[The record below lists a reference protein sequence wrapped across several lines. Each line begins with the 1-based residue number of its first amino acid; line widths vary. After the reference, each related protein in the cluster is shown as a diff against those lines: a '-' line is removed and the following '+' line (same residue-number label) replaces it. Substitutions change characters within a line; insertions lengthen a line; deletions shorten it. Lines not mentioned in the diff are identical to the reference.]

1 MRSKGNAIPAT
12 FSNPRMSPRWVAAVS
27 VLMVCASLF
36 PSAMASAARRA
47 IIIGKVRS
55 TKISA
60 VPPNGG
66 PASIVNI
73 VYTVQ
78 AISSY
83 LQGIQAGRLIT
94 IKGTRTSEYMINP
107 VGGPCLEPVMFRG
120 ARFVAE
126 ITPTRTNGTYS
137 FACPTLLPNG
147 MAVPF
152 PVVPMEIPAVK
163 EGLRVW
169 AEAEKSGF
177 SVGSPYPNIL
187 PLAQARQLMKSHN
200 YYVWALGVS
209 SYCAGANANT
219 MLSLISRTFRAMNQL
234 VPLRMPDGTIRQVPC
249 HDLSAFSMRRAAWL
263 VYAMATFPPR
273 RRNRI
278 TGHYAA
284 RLIASVLYYRRTAF
298 GKDFLPAWGAV
309 WANPIRAFQKRRNPQ
324 LPKSATKIS
333 YSASVAAFLRG
344 EDQLRHGKKLT
355 PAPVN
360 AGK

>member
-1 MRSKGNAIPAT
+1 MRSEANAIPAT
-12 FSNPRMSPRWVAAVS
+12 FSSPCMSPRWAAAAF
-27 VLMVCASLF
+27 VLMACASLL
-36 PSAMASAARRA
+36 PSAMASAARRV

-55 TKISA
+55 TKVSV

-66 PASIVNI
+66 PTSTVNI
-73 VYTVQ
+73 VYTAQ

-83 LQGIQAGRLIT
+83 PRGIPDGRPIA
-94 IKGTRTSEYMINP
+94 IKGTRT
-107 VGGPCLEPVMFRG
+107 VGLLGGLGGPCLEPVMFPG

-126 ITPTRTNGTYS
+126 IMPTRTNRTYN

-147 MAVPF
+147 MALPF
-152 PVVPMEIPAVK
+152 PVVPKEIPAVK

-177 SVGSPYPNIL
+177 NVGSPYPNIL
-187 PLAQARQLMKSHN
+187 PLAQARQLMKSRN

-219 MLSLISRTFRAMNQL
+219 MLSLISRTLNRR
-234 VPLRMPDGTIRQVPC
+234 VPLRMPGGTVHQVLC
-249 HDLSAFSMRRAAWL
+249 HDLSAVSMRRAVWL
-263 VYAMATFPPR
+263 VYAMATFPPQ

-278 TGHYAA
+278 TAHYAA
-284 RLIASVLYYRRTAF
+284 RLIASVVFYRRTAF
-298 GKDFLPAWGAV
+298 GKDFLPAWGAA

-324 LPKSATKIS
+324 LPKWATKIR

-344 EDQLRHGKKLT
+344 EDQLHHGKKLP
-355 PAPVN
+355 PAPAK

>member
-1 MRSKGNAIPAT
+1 MRSKDNAIPAA
-12 FSNPRMSPRWVAAVS
+12 FSSPCISPRWAAAAS
-27 VLMVCASLF
+27 VLTVCASLL
-36 PSAMASAARRA
+36 PSAMASAAGRV
-47 IIIGKVRS
+47 IITGKVRS
-55 TKISA
+55 AKISM

-66 PASIVNI
+66 PASVVNI
-73 VYTVQ
+73 VYTAQ

-83 LQGIQAGRLIT
+83 PRGIPARRLIA
-94 IKGTRTSEYMINP
+94 IKGTRTVSMFGGL
-107 VGGPCLEPVMFRG
+107 GGPCLEPVMFRG

-152 PVVPMEIPAVK
+152 PVAPMEIPAVK

-177 SVGSPYPNIL
+177 NVGSPYPNIL

-200 YYVWALGVS
+200 YYVWALGIS

-219 MLSLISRTFRAMNQL
+219 MLSLISRTFRAMNRL

-249 HDLSAFSMRRAAWL
+249 HDLSAFSTRRAAWL

-278 TGHYAA
+278 TAHYAA

-324 LPKSATKIS
+324 LPKWATKIS
-333 YSASVAAFLRG
+333 YSAPVAAFLRSEDHLHHG
-344 EDQLRHGKKLT
+344 EKLP
-355 PAPVN
+355 PAP
-360 AGK
+360 AKREK